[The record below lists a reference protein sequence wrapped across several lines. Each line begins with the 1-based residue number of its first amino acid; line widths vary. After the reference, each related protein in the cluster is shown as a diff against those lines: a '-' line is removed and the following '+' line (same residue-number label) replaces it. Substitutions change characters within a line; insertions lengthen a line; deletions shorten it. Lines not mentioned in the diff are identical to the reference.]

1 MQSRQFKALI
11 LLVKNYERIKI
22 IFTIIKDIN
31 WLSGGSNMKKIL
43 NVYDELGWKE
53 AKGYPKGTRI
63 KTLRDEGNAK
73 TIWLKLPKGFYM
85 DSHSHVTTEQHF
97 VIEGEYK
104 SDGKIYQSGTYQL
117 IPAGVDHGPFES
129 KNGAIVLVVWD
140 PFKN

>member
-1 MQSRQFKALI
+1 
-11 LLVKNYERIKI
+11 
-22 IFTIIKDIN
+22 
-31 WLSGGSNMKKIL
+31 MKKIL